1 MKKFLILLATMAL
14 ISIAVQAQAPAPAKA
29 DEAAPTIDQILD
41 KYVAALGGKA
51 AIEKVSSRITT
62 GTMDIP
68 VANISGSFKTQSKAP
83 NMSSLSADLPGF
95 GVLTQGFDG
104 SVAWENNPIQG
115 LRERTGAEL
124 ADTKLD
130 AEFYRDLKLKQLYPK
145 MELSGKEKVGER
157 TAYLVIATPAEGSTE
172 KFYFDVESGLLIRQD
187 SERESPEGKVP
198 VQIFVEDYRDVDGIK
213 IPFRIRQV
221 LPQFEMMLKISE
233 VKHDGPVDDAAFKKP
248 SGN

>member
-1 MKKFLILLATMAL
+1 MAL
-14 ISIAVQAQAPAPAKA
+14 ISIAVQAQAPAKA
-29 DEAAPTIDQILD
+29 DEATPTIDQILD
-41 KYVAALGGKA
+41 KYVAAIGGKA
-51 AIEKVSSRITT
+51 ALEKITSRVTS

-68 VANISGSFKTQSKAP
+68 VANISGSFKTQAKAP
-83 NMSSLSADLPGF
+83 NLSSLSADLPGF
-95 GVLTQGFDG
+95 GLLTQGFDG

-145 MELSGKEKVGER
+145 MEFSGKEKVGDR
-157 TAYLVIATPAEGSTE
+157 VAYLIVATPAEGSTE
-172 KFYFDVESGLLIRQD
+172 KFYFDAESGLLIRQD

-198 VQIFVEDYRDVDGIK
+198 VQVFVEDYRDVDGVK

-233 VKHDGPVDDAAFKKP
+233 VKHNGPIDEAAFKKP